1 MDIDAER
8 ATKKRKLGT
17 AGTPKLSQGAPA
29 ESSFAN
35 VLQRLKE
42 ESGDAHAAEGGAD
55 CWPRPPAPTIN
66 PQKDSIIFQQI
77 DVEDAYDGPTPTFR
91 MYGTTEHG
99 HSVLA
104 VVTGFLP
111 YFYVPV
117 PRGFAEDDLESF
129 KSYLNSIMD
138 DPRTVQRIEIIKRK
152 SLWGYLGDDVVPF
165 LKLTLIQPR
174 LLPKLR
180 DKSQDLR
187 SLSYPA
193 NSAAL

>member
-1 MDIDAER
+1 M
-8 ATKKRKLGT
+8 
-17 AGTPKLSQGAPA
+17 
-29 ESSFAN
+29 
-35 VLQRLKE
+35 
-42 ESGDAHAAEGGAD
+42 
-55 CWPRPPAPTIN
+55 
-66 PQKDSIIFQQI
+66 
-77 DVEDAYDGPTPTFR
+77 
-91 MYGTTEHG
+91 
-99 HSVLA
+99 
-104 VVTGFLP
+104 VTGFLP

-180 DKSQDLR
+180 DESQDLCCHIR
-187 SLSYPA
+187 LTLQLS
-193 NSAAL
+193 NTGV